1 MQKVDW
7 LILFCKNSTMV
18 PKSLWRCNE
27 IKFLQLLKIRVKF
40 FQYPLSSGQ
49 ESILGILKVEIKLI
63 VLVIFANRFNF
74 FPAFFPLKLQSF
86 RLETYSS
93 GIFLNEFWGSPPYP
107 SEFVGD
113 TLACC
118 TELTLS
124 LLGLGLLLME
134 DMTFPK
140 NPWDAGSSAPS
151 TGGATCTVG
160 APEIKRIQNLN
171 FFQKLLFSWQ
181 SFRWVA
187 TSMCVQLQIRT
198 CDLKFVCDLMFF

>member
-1 MQKVDW
+1 
-7 LILFCKNSTMV
+7 MV
-18 PKSLWRCNE
+18 PKSLWRKNQNATSRRLCDVS
-27 IKFLQLLKIRVKF
+27 VKSVWF
-40 FQYPLSSGQ
+40 
-49 ESILGILKVEIKLI
+49 
-63 VLVIFANRFNF
+63 IFPIPPSRIDPWHTKSWNQTNSFSHF
-74 FPAFFPLKLQSF
+74 CQQIWLFPAFFSLKLQSF
-86 RLETYSS
+86 RLEPYSS

-134 DMTFPK
+134 DITFPK

-160 APEIKRIQNLN
+160 APEIKG
-171 FFQKLLFSWQ
+171 
-181 SFRWVA
+181 
-187 TSMCVQLQIRT
+187 
-198 CDLKFVCDLMFF
+198 

>member
-1 MQKVDW
+1 MQ
-7 LILFCKNSTMV
+7 LH
-18 PKSLWRCNE
+18 E
-27 IKFLQLLKIRVKF
+27 GF
-40 FQYPLSSGQ
+40 FTSLSS
-49 ESILGILKVEIKLI
+49 LYEI
-63 VLVIFANRFNF
+63 F
-74 FPAFFPLKLQSF
+74 FPIPSFFGSRINPWHTKSWNQTNSFSHFCQQIWFFSSFFPLKLQSF

-113 TLACC
+113 TLACW

-160 APEIKRIQNLN
+160 APEIKGIFKVY
-171 FFQKLLFSWQ
+171 FF
-181 SFRWVA
+181 FRSYYFA
-187 TSMCVQLQIRT
+187 
-198 CDLKFVCDLMFF
+198 D